1 MIPVILVTK
10 TMRGTNIYIDNK
22 QQLLCIVILLYC
34 VTLNV
39 FFIILKGFNF
49 SKTMKNYNIYSE
61 NINANHCAKFHKVK

>member
-39 FFIILKGFNF
+39 FFIILKGSNF
-49 SKTMKNYNIYSE
+49 SKTMKSYIIYSK
-61 NINANHCAKFHKVK
+61 NIIANYCAKFPKVK